1 MVGRSLTVT
10 TFSSVT
16 VSNSPMELSTME
28 ESCGPSAARIFA
40 IKASWSTVFFF
51 LSVVVN
57 SCCPREVVEVNL
69 LLFDE
74 DPDDEDE
81 EVEEDDED
89 TTPLDE
95 ELEGRISR

>member
-51 LSVVVN
+51 LSVVGN
-57 SCCPREVVEVNL
+57 CWCPREVLEENL

-74 DPDDEDE
+74 DPDDDE
-81 EVEEDDED
+81 EAEEDDED